1 MGLHVRV
8 TEGTLVP
15 VALGPAFEKKKKKK
29 HLKLGKPFRP
39 DSTPDPFVPNRKTC
53 QPRDEL

>member
-15 VALGPAFEKKKKKK
+15 VALGPAFGKK